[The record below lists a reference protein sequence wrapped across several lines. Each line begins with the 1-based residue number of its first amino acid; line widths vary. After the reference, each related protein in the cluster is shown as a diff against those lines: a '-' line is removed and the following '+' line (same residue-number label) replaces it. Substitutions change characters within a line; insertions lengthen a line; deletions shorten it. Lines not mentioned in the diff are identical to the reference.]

1 MNVGLPDVMF
11 LVLLVCIVGA
21 LYAVASGRLTALIR
35 SPGRQQPKETTLLA
49 TTAAGATGL
58 PTQATAPKPYKFGK
72 FYAGVLAA
80 GSVICAVR
88 ALQSHE
94 AIYWAVAVVVGLM
107 AYGLWVKRKWVLYLM
122 VAVIGLE
129 LLTIAALLLSA
140 WLKGSISD
148 TLANAPATAEAL
160 IFVLVILKYYWNRKP
175 DFR

>member
-1 MNVGLPDVMF
+1 M
-11 LVLLVCIVGA
+11 
-21 LYAVASGRLTALIR
+21 
-35 SPGRQQPKETTLLA
+35 
-49 TTAAGATGL
+49 
-58 PTQATAPKPYKFGK
+58 
-72 FYAGVLAA
+72 
-80 GSVICAVR
+80 
-88 ALQSHE
+88 QSHE